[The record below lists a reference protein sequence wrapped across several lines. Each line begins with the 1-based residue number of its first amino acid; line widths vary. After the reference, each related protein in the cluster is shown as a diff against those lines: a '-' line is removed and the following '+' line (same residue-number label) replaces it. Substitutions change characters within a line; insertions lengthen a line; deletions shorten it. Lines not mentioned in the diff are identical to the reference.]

1 MLKTLAGFGAFVE
14 EARVRLGELCDNMRE
29 TSSKLERKWCLSL
42 KERDNI
48 LKKVKIWRHTLCH
61 LLADAVTDEDVVCGL
76 RLVGADL
83 SARLRQLF
91 APPEKVRW
99 FVTFPKW
106 CHDSIESLKKDV
118 IKLTVGTSEHF
129 QVESKCRLQVSN
141 PQDINSIDVSD
152 EDTCVFVGDAYGRS
166 IHEFDDFGELVSQCP
181 LTDGGKNFC
190 PQGICSL
197 SKNILV
203 VCGLELLKDERRL
216 HFWASGR
223 LFFLVQKKCPPFL
236 EIQKAIDT
244 KEKRNFGLCVNL
256 TKTFLLLK

>member
-42 KERDNI
+42 KERNDI

-91 APPEKVRW
+91 APPEKVCW

-106 CHDSIESLKKDV
+106 CHDSIESLKKDM
-118 IKLTVGTSEHF
+118 IELTVGTSEHF

-166 IHEFDDFGELVSQCP
+166 IHEFDDFGEP
-181 LTDGGKNFC
+181 M
-190 PQGICSL
+190 SL
-197 SKNILV
+197 N
-203 VCGLELLKDERRL
+203 GRRKEFL
-216 HFWASGR
+216 SPGHLFPFKKHFGCLWSGAFEGR
-223 LFFLVQKKCPPFL
+223 KKITFLGVFLVQKKCLPFL